1 MSYQIK
7 IPSCIFGGAGS
18 IENVKAVIE
27 KENAKKVIIFTD
39 KGIRSTGLLDLL
51 TDILEENKT
60 EYQVFDDLACE
71 PSYQDVEKV
80 MKEVENTSG
89 DLIIAIGGGSVMDA
103 AKLCCVLKDADYTI
117 KDLLNDPMLAK
128 KQIKTVMIPTTCGT
142 GSEAT
147 CNAIVAVPE
156 EQSKKGIVNDS
167 MIPDYVVLDS
177 NMIRKLPKSIVAA
190 TGVDALAH
198 VVECF
203 TSKKATP
210 FSDTYAA
217 AGAKLIFHNIREA
230 IRSTG
235 LLDLLTDIL
244 EENKTEYQVFDDLA
258 CEPSYQDVEKVMKEV
273 ENTSGDLIIAIG
285 GGSVMDAAKLC
296 CVLKDADY
304 TIKDLL
310 NDPMLAKKQ
319 IKTVMIPTTCGT
331 GSEATC
337 NAIVAVPEEQSKKGI
352 VNDSM
357 IPDYVVLDSNM
368 IRKLPKSIV
377 AATGVDALAHVVECF
392 TSKKATPFS
401 DTYAAAGAKLIFHN
415 IREAYN
421 NPDNMEAKSNM
432 MTGAFYGGVAI
443 TGSGTTAVHALS
455 YPLGGKYHIAH
466 GVSNAILFAHVME
479 FNKDACS
486 KRLAILCDAVY
497 PELAGKSEDE
507 KAQYMIDQ
515 IADIVKVTN
524 IPTDLKEFGVK
535 PEDLDFL
542 VDAGSKQQRLLVNN
556 MKELSLDDIRN
567 IYLKV
572 LK

>member
-1 MSYQIK
+1 
-7 IPSCIFGGAGS
+7 
-18 IENVKAVIE
+18 
-27 KENAKKVIIFTD
+27 
-39 KGIRSTGLLDLL
+39 
-51 TDILEENKT
+51 
-60 EYQVFDDLACE
+60 
-71 PSYQDVEKV
+71 
-80 MKEVENTSG
+80 
-89 DLIIAIGGGSVMDA
+89 MDA

-117 KDLLNDPMLAK
+117 KDLLNDP
-128 KQIKTVMIPTTCGT
+128 T
-142 GSEAT
+142 
-147 CNAIVAVPE
+147 
-156 EQSKKGIVNDS
+156 
-167 MIPDYVVLDS
+167 
-177 NMIRKLPKSIVAA
+177 
-190 TGVDALAH
+190 
-198 VVECF
+198 
-203 TSKKATP
+203 
-210 FSDTYAA
+210 
-217 AGAKLIFHNIREA
+217 
-230 IRSTG
+230 
-235 LLDLLTDIL
+235 
-244 EENKTEYQVFDDLA
+244 
-258 CEPSYQDVEKVMKEV
+258 
-273 ENTSGDLIIAIG
+273 
-285 GGSVMDAAKLC
+285 
-296 CVLKDADY
+296 
-304 TIKDLL
+304 
-310 NDPMLAKKQ
+310 LAKKQ

-497 PELAGKSEDE
+497 PEHAGKSEDE